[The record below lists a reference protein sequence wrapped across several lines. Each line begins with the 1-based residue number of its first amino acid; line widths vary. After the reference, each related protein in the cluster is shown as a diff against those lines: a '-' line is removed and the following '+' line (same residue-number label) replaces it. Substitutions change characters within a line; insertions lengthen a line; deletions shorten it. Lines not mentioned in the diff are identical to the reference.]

1 MSLEPDPAA
10 EPRPTK
16 RPRGRPRIFDE
27 QRRHTLLG
35 MISVGLSRNEAC
47 RHVGVPPSSVV
58 HAARTDPDFAQQ
70 LQQALFDRAN
80 RPPELADIGSRSWRA
95 YARRLE
101 ALSPHFRLPSTRR
114 QYFADRRLRRMIKRI
129 VLKLLSDPQIGRRAL
144 APGST
149 DHASAFDPLA
159 DYCFKTPM
167 VSAPA
172 QYKNNNLHPPVGLLF
187 QTPPFFPHL
196 TETKTKTHFLNA
208 ASVQAG

>member
-58 HAARTDPDFAQQ
+58 HAARTDPAFAQQ

-101 ALSPHFRLPSTRR
+101 ARSPHFRLPASRR
-114 QYFADRRLRRMIKRI
+114 QSSADRRLKRLIRRT
-129 VLKLLSDPQIGRRAL
+129 VLKLLNDPRISRRAL
-144 APGST
+144 ARGSYDHHAAHT
-149 DHASAFDPLA
+149 DLDG
-159 DYCFKTPM
+159 DYCSETPHDFC
-167 VSAPA
+167 ARA
-172 QYKNNNLHPPVGLLF
+172 IQK
-187 QTPPFFPHL
+187 Q
-196 TETKTKTHFLNA
+196 
-208 ASVQAG
+208 